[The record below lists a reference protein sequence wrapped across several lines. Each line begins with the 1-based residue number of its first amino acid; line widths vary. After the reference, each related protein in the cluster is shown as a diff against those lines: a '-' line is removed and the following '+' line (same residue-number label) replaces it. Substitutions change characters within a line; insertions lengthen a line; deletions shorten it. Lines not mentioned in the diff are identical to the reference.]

1 MNYISIK
8 IIFFLNRKYKYMER
22 RLTTTKSQLKLKVP
36 EIEKTLDM
44 VVLLKKKTVFLLYF

>member
-1 MNYISIK
+1 MNYISIII
-8 IIFFLNRKYKYMER
+8 IIFLYRKYKYMER

>member
-8 IIFFLNRKYKYMER
+8 IIIFLYRKYKYMER

>member
-1 MNYISIK
+1 
-8 IIFFLNRKYKYMER
+8 MER

-44 VVLLKKKTVFLLYF
+44 VVLLKKKTVFLFIFLFLNRKVMKVLKHIIH